1 MHPSCFMLSFWL
13 SWMPPCNAQ
22 CSQRKMVFKLKIEE
36 HVEPSTTDYFFCI
49 MVFSPPLCCLSIN
62 QVASLLVSLTPPA
75 SKDTFCLFRVFTCA
89 PETNYWVTC
98 CNFPKKWNGRKY
110 CFYMPKLFFLE
121 KTLYRNTTPQ
131 RRRLVGSMKN
141 LTRVKNLSQHHSW
154 LFELTRRHS
163 WCWERFFPLVRFFY
177 SRRLRRQ
184 GVLYYSFFDFWKD
197 IFMALPQ

>member
-98 CNFPKKWNGRKY
+98 CNFPKKWNARKY
-110 CFYMPKLFFLE
+110 CFYMPKSFFFRENTIQEYNSSTPEACREYE
-121 KTLYRNTTPQ
+121 KP
-131 RRRLVGSMKN
+131 
-141 LTRVKNLSQHHSW
+141 HSW
-154 LFELTRRHS
+154 KKSLPASRVATSQLKEPRVMLGEIFSTSEVFHTPTSLR
-163 WCWERFFPLVRFFY
+163 CWGVVFLY
-177 SRRLRRQ
+177 SD
-184 GVLYYSFFDFWKD
+184 SKTK
-197 IFMALPQ
+197 